1 MPVWGGIFFR
11 VPDPF
16 GASCVDTSCP
26 SPLRTIKGTDVVVS
40 KCAVRACLMEQYLAA
55 VNAFGKA
62 VRAVGVSDVCQLTQ
76 QQKESCHLAL
86 QALMD
91 HEREHGCVKRRK
103 KRVRPSPN
111 AADSI
116 SRLSPPPSSFVK

>member
-1 MPVWGGIFFR
+1 
-11 VPDPF
+11 
-16 GASCVDTSCP
+16 
-26 SPLRTIKGTDVVVS
+26 
-40 KCAVRACLMEQYLAA
+40 MEQYIAT

-62 VRAVGVSDVCQLTQ
+62 VSAVGGPNVCQLTQ

-103 KRVRPSPN
+103 RRVRPNPSE
-111 AADSI
+111 AGAI
-116 SRLSPPPSSFVK
+116 SVSTHGRALPTDFPGFLVIA